1 MLYLYQ
7 ATANLKNSEPSY
19 LVFKKRPENKVLLKH
34 LTDVGFEIKDENFQI
49 DMLDTLDEKTILFYP
64 KIEGLWSP
72 KQYLFIKI
80 WELVAIT
87 LSAQIA
93 TAPYIFYLF
102 G

>member
-34 LTDVGFEIKDENFQI
+34 LTDIGFEIKDENFQI
-49 DMLDTLDEKTILFYP
+49 NMLDTLDEKTILFYP
-64 KIEGLWSP
+64 KMISHSI
-72 KQYLFIKI
+72 QLFIGTQEQIEKI
-80 WELVAIT
+80 VDTNLE
-87 LSAQIA
+87 
-93 TAPYIFYLF
+93 

>member
-64 KIEGLWSP
+64 KMISHSIQLFRGTQEQIE
-72 KQYLFIKI
+72 KI
-80 WELVAIT
+80 VAT
-87 LSAQIA
+87 NLE
-93 TAPYIFYLF
+93 

>member
-19 LVFKKRPENKVLLKH
+19 LVFKKRPEKKVLLKH

-64 KIEGLWSP
+64 KMISHSIQLFMGTQEQIE
-72 KQYLFIKI
+72 KI
-80 WELVAIT
+80 VAT
-87 LSAQIA
+87 NLE
-93 TAPYIFYLF
+93 

>member
-34 LTDVGFEIKDENFQI
+34 LTDIGFEIKDENFQI
-49 DMLDTLDEKTILFYP
+49 DVLNTLDEKTILFYP
-64 KIEGLWSP
+64 KMISHSIQLFTGTQEQIE
-72 KQYLFIKI
+72 KI
-80 WELVAIT
+80 VGTNLE
-87 LSAQIA
+87 
-93 TAPYIFYLF
+93 

>member
-7 ATANLKNSEPSY
+7 VTANLKNSEPSY

-64 KIEGLWSP
+64 KMISHSIQLFVGTQEQIE
-72 KQYLFIKI
+72 KI
-80 WELVAIT
+80 VAT
-87 LSAQIA
+87 NLE
-93 TAPYIFYLF
+93 

>member
-64 KIEGLWSP
+64 KMISHSIQLFVGTQEQIE
-72 KQYLFIKI
+72 KI
-80 WELVAIT
+80 VAT
-87 LSAQIA
+87 NLE
-93 TAPYIFYLF
+93 

>member
-7 ATANLKNSEPSY
+7 ATANSKNSEPSY

-64 KIEGLWSP
+64 KMISHSIQLFVGTQEQIE
-72 KQYLFIKI
+72 KI
-80 WELVAIT
+80 VAT
-87 LSAQIA
+87 NLE
-93 TAPYIFYLF
+93 